1 MAVLVY
7 LTLASLEY
15 YSQSKDAIIKT
26 KLTRNRSSC
35 LEAFCKKGILK
46 NLAKSTDKQLSQSLF
61 FRKSQDSRLH
71 LY

>member
-7 LTLASLEY
+7 LTSASLEC

-35 LEAFCKKGILK
+35 LEAFCKKDILK
-46 NLAKSTDKQLSQSLF
+46 NLAKSTDKQLCLF
-61 FRKSQDSRLH
+61 FRNSQGSGLH